1 MKTGK
6 ELIIANM
13 QTHNCN
19 MWEIINTNGKAIAAQ
34 LKDISHGKAAEMFE
48 ETLETLPTGKY
59 TCVIGK
65 ESDIKGMRVKRG
77 VNGSGVFS
85 DLPLIVSAQ
94 HVDINSHNAT
104 AHHTNNFITFEQHM
118 AVVKE
123 LEAVKLDK
131 LKLEIENERLKSE
144 EGGGINGLLNS
155 QAGQGLM
162 LALANMFNGNQQQAA
177 AINGIEAPESEI
189 KQKVFSLFCRIA
201 KTDKNALVNLNKLAT
216 LAESQPEKYFL
227 ALKFL

>member
-1 MKTGK
+1 MKNGK

-48 ETLETLPTGKY
+48 ETLETLPAGKY

-77 VNGSGVFS
+77 VNGSGVFA
-85 DLPLIVSAQ
+85 DLPLIISAQ
-94 HVDINSHNAT
+94 HLDINSHNAT
-104 AHHTNNFITFEQHM
+104 AHHTINFITFDQHM
-118 AVVKE
+118 LVVKE
-123 LEAVKLDK
+123 LEAVKLEK
-131 LKLEIENERLKSE
+131 LKLEIENDRLKNDE
-144 EGGGINGLLNS
+144 GGINGILNS

-201 KTDKNALVNLNKLAT
+201 KTDKNALYNLNKLAT
-216 LAESQPEKYFL
+216 LAESQPDKYFL